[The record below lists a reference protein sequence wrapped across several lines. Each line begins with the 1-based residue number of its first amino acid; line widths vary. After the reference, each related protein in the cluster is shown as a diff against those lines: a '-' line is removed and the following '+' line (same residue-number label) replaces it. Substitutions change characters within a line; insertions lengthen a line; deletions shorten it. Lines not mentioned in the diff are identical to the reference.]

1 MKFIYK
7 EQQFQT
13 EAAQAVCDV
22 FAGQTRATGD
32 DGLYLIDQGEFYQ
45 TVLGD
50 GFDADTKGWRNVP
63 ISPALTSEMILHHIQ
78 DIQRKYLIEP
88 STSLDGKYNLTVE
101 METGTGKTFTYTKT
115 MFELNKRYG
124 WSKFIVVVPSIAIRE
139 GVYKSFQSTQDYF
152 ADMYGKKLRFF
163 IYNSSQLS
171 KIQDFANGHDIHVMI
186 INAQA
191 FNAKGKD
198 ARRIYMEL
206 DGFQSRKPIDV
217 IAATHPIV
225 IIDEPQSVEGKQT
238 KEHLKD
244 FHPLFTLR
252 YSATPKERY
261 NLIYRLDA
269 LDAYNRKIVK
279 KISVKGISATGST
292 ATESYV
298 YVESINLSKDNPTA
312 TISFDVKMKNGV
324 KRKSRIVHERD
335 DLYAYSGELEEY
347 KNNFIIKSINGRDNT
362 VEFVNGLQLVVGEVH
377 GSISEK
383 ELRRLQIRE
392 TILSHLER
400 ERQLYREGIKVLS
413 LFFIDEVSHYRKYD
427 ANGQPVNGEFAELF
441 EEEYQD
447 ILDHYQGTLDPS
459 DRAYEKY
466 LYSISVK
473 KTHMGYFSIDKKGK
487 LINSKVKNKKERTS
501 DDVDAY
507 DLIMKDKERLLS
519 FNNPV
524 RFIFSHSALRE
535 GWDNPNVFQICTLK
549 NSSSETR
556 KRQEVGRG
564 MRLCV
569 DQDGNRMDAER
580 VGEER
585 VQDIN
590 TLTVI
595 ASESYE
601 SFAKGLQSEMA
612 EAVSDRPQEI
622 TVDFF
627 ENKKITKS
635 DGTIYVIDH
644 HAAGVIYRRMLRENY
659 IDDDGHLTDEYYQ
672 AKENHTVQM
681 PEILVGEADALIKL
695 LDTVYSPNA
704 NKPENARQNNITVKV
719 QSDKLEQKEFKTLWN
734 RIHEKTV
741 YKVSFDSKQLVN
753 HAVEVL
759 DRTLNVPAA
768 RYVVSQGEM
777 EKIDSKD
784 SLLSGT
790 AFREV
795 QNHSSHEIELAASQ
809 NIKYDLVGKLVSE
822 TGLTRRDMISIL
834 QGISKT
840 TFGMFKNNPE
850 AFIIRAAQI
859 INEQKASAVI
869 EHIAYHALEDSYSTD
884 IFFEGEKRG
893 RLDIDAFRA
902 KKSLYSH
909 VVYDSDNEKK
919 FAEKLDTSQ
928 EVAVYV
934 KLPSGFF
941 ISTPVGKYNPDWAI
955 AFHDGEVKHIYFVA
969 ETKGNVSS
977 MELRKIEDAKIKC
990 ATEHFKAI
998 SNDQVTYSVVDSY
1011 QDLMEK
1017 VMK

>member
-1 MKFIYK
+1 MRFIYK
-7 EQQFQT
+7 EQSFQT

-22 FAGQTRATGD
+22 FAGQTRAIGD
-32 DGLYLIDQGEFYQ
+32 DGLYLIDQGELYQ
-45 TVLGD
+45 TVLGE
-50 GFDADTKGWRNVP
+50 GFDTDTKGWRNVP

-88 STSLDGKYNLTVE
+88 STSLVGKYNLTVE

-186 INAQA
+186 INSQA

-206 DGFQSRKPIDV
+206 DEFQSRKPIDV

-225 IIDEPQSVEGKQT
+225 IIDEPQSVEGKKT

-324 KRKSRIVHERD
+324 KKKSRIIHYGD
-335 DLYAYSGELEEY
+335 NLYEYSGELEEY
-347 KNNFIIKSINGRDNT
+347 KDNFIVKSIDGRDNT
-362 VEFVNGLQLVVGEVH
+362 VEFLNGLKLTVGEVH

-413 LFFIDEVSHYRKYD
+413 LFFIDEVAHYRKYD
-427 ANGQPVNGEFAELF
+427 ENGQPVNGEFADIF

-459 DRAYEKY
+459 DRDYETY
-466 LYSISVK
+466 LYNIPVEQ
-473 KTHMGYFSIDKKGK
+473 THTGYFSIDKKGK
-487 LINSKVKNKKERTS
+487 LINGKINKKEQTS
-501 DDVDAY
+501 DDADAY

-519 FNNPV
+519 FAEPM

-585 VQDIN
+585 VQDVN

-612 EAVSDRPQEI
+612 EAVSDRPQVVDQLFFIGKSI
-622 TVDFF
+622 TL
-627 ENKKITKS
+627 K
-635 DGTIYVIDH
+635 DGSTHVLNSKE
-644 HAAGVIYRRMLRENY
+644 AADIYRVMIQNEY
-659 IDDDGHLTDEYYQ
+659 VDSDGHLTEKYLEDKKQ
-672 AKENHTVQM
+672 HAVKM
-681 PEILVGEADALIKL
+681 PESLHGESEALVNLLNRVYNAGEI
-695 LDTVYSPNA
+695 
-704 NKPENARQNNITVKV
+704 KPENARSDNVTVKV
-719 QSDKLEQKEFKTLWN
+719 QADKLEQKEFKTLWN

-741 YKVSFDSKQLVN
+741 YEVSFNSKQLIDN
-753 HAVEVL
+753 AVAAL
-759 DRTLNVPAA
+759 DKSLNVPAV

-795 QNHSSHEIELAASQ
+795 QHSSSHEIQLAASR

-822 TGLTRRDMISIL
+822 TGLTRRDIISIL
-834 QGISKT
+834 QKISKT
-840 TFGMFKNNPE
+840 TFDMFKNNPE
-850 AFIIRAAQI
+850 AFIIRVAQI
-859 INEQKASAVI
+859 INEQKANEVI
-869 EHIAYHALEDSYSTD
+869 DHITYRALEDSYSTD

-955 AFHDGEVKHIYFVA
+955 AFHDGDVKHIYFVA

-977 MELRKIEDAKIKC
+977 LELRKIEDAKTEC
-990 ATEHFKAI
+990 ATKHFAAI
-998 SNDQVTYSVVDSY
+998 SNDTVKYSVVDSF